1 MSDAIWK
8 NSAKSASSFD
18 EGFDGRAE
26 IITAW
31 NRGLAPDPALTVSA
45 WADRY
50 RFLSSRASSEA
61 GRYRT
66 DRTPYMRGVMD
77 ALSPGSSA
85 RRIVFMKAAQVGAT
99 EAGNNWIG
107 YCIHQA
113 PGPFLGVQPTTDLAK
128 RLSQQR
134 IEPLIDESPELRAL
148 ILPSRSQSSLR
159 RLRKLVCDS
168 GNTGSSAQEI
178 RWRAARADRR
188 QFRRRSAVDAGAL
201 RLP

>member
-1 MSDAIWK
+1 MSDAISK

-31 NRGLAPDPALTVSA
+31 SRGLAPDPALTVSA

-113 PGPFLGVQPTTDLAK
+113 PGPFLGVQPIAVALAQAAYTCLRSDLAK

-159 RLRKLVCDS
+159 RLRKLICDS
-168 GNTGSSAQEI
+168 GNTGSLA
-178 RWRAARADRR
+178 
-188 QFRRRSAVDAGAL
+188 
-201 RLP
+201 

>member
-1 MSDAIWK
+1 MSDATSK
-8 NSAKSASSFD
+8 NSARLVSSFD
-18 EGFDGRAE
+18 ESFDGRAE

-31 NRGLAPDPALTVSA
+31 SRGLAPDPALTVSA

-107 YCIHQA
+107 TCIHQA

-128 RLSQQR
+128 RLSQQLNR
-134 IEPLIDESPELRAL
+134 TAERREPGI
-148 ILPSRSQSSLR
+148 
-159 RLRKLVCDS
+159 
-168 GNTGSSAQEI
+168 
-178 RWRAARADRR
+178 
-188 QFRRRSAVDAGAL
+188 AGADPQACPSPW
-201 RLP
+201 RLPLGRPS

>member
-1 MSDAIWK
+1 MSDAISK

-31 NRGLAPDPALTVSA
+31 SRGLAPDPALTVSA

-113 PGPFLGVQPTTDLAK
+113 PGPFLGVQPQAVALA
-128 RLSQQR
+128 QT
-134 IEPLIDESPELRAL
+134 A
-148 ILPSRSQSSLR
+148 
-159 RLRKLVCDS
+159 
-168 GNTGSSAQEI
+168 
-178 RWRAARADRR
+178 
-188 QFRRRSAVDAGAL
+188 
-201 RLP
+201 